1 MKTNIRLHLNLLLII
16 LVASA
21 SQSFAQMRTLVDVN
35 RSFSGIS
42 KIEVSG
48 GSLDI
53 EYLGNS
59 GNEVSVDAFLEST
72 NHDQDIVFVT
82 MGNVLK
88 ISHKVNN
95 TRSNWG
101 NVRTKGH
108 IKIRGPQSVE
118 LDMKGGSGNLH
129 VENVTGDITNLTV
142 GSGNIKGSNIN
153 GDVFAKAGSGAIKLS
168 GVNGDVKGQI
178 GSGSAEIMD
187 VTGSLTYNSGS
198 GGVKASD
205 IRGLVNISL
214 TSGNA
219 KLDNVAELGDLKLTS
234 GNLDA
239 RNAGLG
245 PNTRLNGTS
254 GNFKIQTSSNIR
266 DFNYSLNATSGNI
279 TVGNSRGGRNLS
291 IDNGADISVK
301 GNITSGNIS
310 IVN

>member
-1 MKTNIRLHLNLLLII
+1 MKSSIRLHLNLLLIL

-35 RSFSGIS
+35 RTFSGIN

-95 TRSNWG
+95 TKSNWG
-101 NVRTKGH
+101 NVRTKGY
-108 IKIRGPQSVE
+108 IKVRGPQSIE
-118 LDMKGGSGNLH
+118 LDMKGGSGSIN

-142 GSGNIKGSNIN
+142 GSGSIKGSNIN
-153 GDVFAKAGSGAIKLS
+153 GNVLAKAGSGSIKLS
-168 GVNGDVKGQI
+168 QINGDVEGKI
-178 GSGSAEIMD
+178 GSGSAEIKD
-187 VTGSLTYNSGS
+187 VAGSLSYSSGS
-198 GGVKASD
+198 GGVKAYE
-205 IRGLVNISL
+205 IRGQVNISL

-219 KLDNVAELGDLKLTS
+219 KLDNIAELGDLKLTS

-239 RNAGLG
+239 KNAGLG
-245 PNTRLNGTS
+245 PNTRINGTS

-266 DFNYSLNATSGNI
+266 DFNYSLSATSGNI

-291 IDNGADISVK
+291 IDNGASNSIK
-301 GNITSGNIS
+301 GSITSGNIS

>member
-1 MKTNIRLHLNLLLII
+1 MKTKIRLHLNLLLII

-21 SQSFAQMRTLVDVN
+21 SPSFAQMKTLVDVN

-88 ISHKVNN
+88 ISHSVNN

-118 LDMKGGSGNLH
+118 LDMKAGSGSVN
-129 VENVTGDITNLTV
+129 VDKVTGDITNLNV
-142 GSGNIKGSNIN
+142 GSGSIKGSNIN
-153 GDVFAKAGSGAIKLS
+153 GDVYAKAGSGSIRLS
-168 GVNGDVKGQI
+168 DINGDVKGQI
-178 GSGSAEIMD
+178 GSGSAEITS
-187 VTGSLTYNSGS
+187 VSGSLNYNSGS

-239 RNAGLG
+239 KNAGLG
-245 PNTRLNGTS
+245 PHTRLNGTS

-266 DFNYSLNATSGNI
+266 DFNYSMSATSGNI

-291 IDNGADISVK
+291 IDNGASDSIK
-301 GNITSGNIS
+301 GSITSGNIS

>member
-1 MKTNIRLHLNLLLII
+1 MKTNIRISMLLFVM
-16 LVASA
+16 VASVN
-21 SQSFAQMRTLVDVN
+21 QSFAQMKTLVDVN

-59 GNEVSVDAFLEST
+59 GNEVSVNAFLEST

-108 IKIRGPQSVE
+108 IKIRGPQGVE
-118 LDMKGGSGNLH
+118 LDMKGGSGNLN
-129 VENVTGDITNLTV
+129 VENVTGDITNLAV

-153 GDVFAKAGSGAIKLS
+153 GDVYAKAGSGAIKLS
-168 GVNGDVKGQI
+168 GINGDVKGQI

-187 VTGSLTYNSGS
+187 VAGSLSYNSGS

-266 DFNYSLNATSGNI
+266 DFNYSMSATSGNI
-279 TVGNSRGGRNLS
+279 TVGNSRGSRNLS
-291 IDNGADISVK
+291 IDNGASDSIK
-301 GNITSGNIS
+301 GSITSGNIS

>member
-1 MKTNIRLHLNLLLII
+1 MKTNIKFFLSMLLFVM
-16 LVASA
+16 VASA
-21 SQSFAQMRTLVDVN
+21 SQSFAQLKTLVDVN
-35 RSFSGIS
+35 RTFSGIS

-59 GNEVSVDAFLEST
+59 ENEVSVNAFLEST

-88 ISHKVNN
+88 ISHNVNN
-95 TRSNWG
+95 NRSSWG

-118 LDMKGGSGNLH
+118 LDMKAGSGSVN
-129 VENVTGDITNLTV
+129 VENVTGDVTNLSV
-142 GSGNIKGSNIN
+142 GSGSIMGSSIN
-153 GDVFAKAGSGAIKLS
+153 GDIYAKAGSGSIKLS
-168 GVNGDVKGQI
+168 DIKGDVKGQI
-178 GSGSAEIMD
+178 GSGSAEIRS
-187 VTGSLTYNSGS
+187 VSGSLNYNSGS
-198 GGVKASD
+198 GGVKASE
-205 IRGLVNISL
+205 IEGLVNISL

-266 DFNYSLNATSGNI
+266 DFNYSMSATSGNI
-279 TVGNSRGGRNLS
+279 TVGNSRGSRNLS
-291 IDNGADISVK
+291 IDNGASDSIK
-301 GNITSGNIS
+301 GSITSGNIS

>member
-1 MKTNIRLHLNLLLII
+1 MKTNIILHLNLLLIVI
-16 LVASA
+16 VASA
-21 SQSFAQMRTLVDVN
+21 SPSFAQMKTLVDVN

-48 GSLDI
+48 GLLDI

-59 GNEVSVDAFLEST
+59 GNDVSVNAFLEST

-88 ISHKVNN
+88 ISHNVNN

-118 LDMKGGSGNLH
+118 LDMKAGSGSVSVDNI
-129 VENVTGDITNLTV
+129 TGDMTNLNV
-142 GSGNIKGSNIN
+142 GSGSIKGSNIN
-153 GDVFAKAGSGAIKLS
+153 GDVYAKAGSGSIKLS
-168 GVNGDVKGQI
+168 DINGDVNGQI
-178 GSGSAEIMD
+178 GSGSAEIKN
-187 VTGSLTYNSGS
+187 VAGSLNYNSGS
-198 GGVKASD
+198 GGVKASE

-214 TSGNA
+214 TSGSA

-266 DFNYSLNATSGNI
+266 DFNYTLSATSGNI

-291 IDNGADISVK
+291 IDNGANSSVK

-310 IVN
+310 IMN

>member
-1 MKTNIRLHLNLLLII
+1 MKTNINLFIGMLLFV

-21 SQSFAQMRTLVDVN
+21 SQSFAQMKTLVDVN
-35 RSFSGIS
+35 RTFSGIS

-59 GNEVSVDAFLEST
+59 GNEVSVNAFLEST

-88 ISHKVNN
+88 ISHNVNN
-95 TRSNWG
+95 SRSNWG
-101 NVRTKGH
+101 NNRTKGH

-118 LDMKGGSGNLH
+118 LDMKAGSGSVN
-129 VENVTGDITNLTV
+129 VDNVTGDITNLNV
-142 GSGNIKGSNIN
+142 GSGSIKGSNIN
-153 GDVFAKAGSGAIKLS
+153 GDIHAKAGSGSIKLS
-168 GVNGDVKGQI
+168 DINGDVKGQI
-178 GSGSAEIMD
+178 GSGSAEIKN
-187 VTGSLTYNSGS
+187 VAGSLDYNSGS
-198 GGVKASD
+198 GGVKASE

-214 TSGNA
+214 TSGSA

-266 DFNYSLNATSGNI
+266 DFNYSLSATSGNI

-291 IDNGADISVK
+291 IDNGADSSVK